1 MKNKRHRNNSKNIVI
16 LILGIAVLVAVIL
29 CIVLFAVNRPK
40 VFHLMGGTTTYY
52 VNDEQYELK
61 HEPFISRGAAYIP
74 AEDILTRCEYALSW
88 DAANGVLHIS
98 KEDIEAALYKNSN
111 VVTYNGNAISFDVS
125 TVMYEDILFMPLV
138 MFKQL
143 SIDELF
149 IDGSI
154 AEVWIPERDLMEDTY
169 IDDTYRYADKTKN
182 YNGVYV
188 VDNTVAMEKLAYP
201 DENCTNYAA
210 VINTIAESLPEVQI
224 YNIVIPSMAEFYGPE
239 SLYTDQISG
248 IRNIYQ
254 QLSESV
260 MPINATKE
268 LWAHADEQLY
278 FGTDHHWT
286 QRGAYYAYK
295 AFLENR
301 GEEVPALESFPTD
314 NVEDFT
320 GSWLRSVKGTS
331 GENALRANSETLERF
346 LPVVEYSGDIY
357 NDMMLTSRVS
367 SSKAINL
374 NDDTYTTF
382 IYGDQ
387 PITRY
392 VTDVNNGKKVVL
404 VKESYGN
411 AFAPWL
417 LNSYEEVYIIDPR
430 YWNGFGGKATGE
442 FKLQTFYSDVCQF
455 DDLIVLSYP
464 GSASPSMRQAIMG
477 LVQ

>member
-1 MKNKRHRNNSKNIVI
+1 MNKNRHRNNSKSIVM
-16 LILGIAVLVAVIL
+16 LILGIAVLAAIIL
-29 CIVLFAVNRPK
+29 CVVLFAANRTK

-52 VNDEQYELK
+52 VDDEQYELK

-74 AEDILTRCEYALSW
+74 AEDILTQCGFALGW
-88 DAANGVLHIS
+88 DAESGMLSVS
-98 KEDIEAALYKNSN
+98 GEETEAALYKNSN
-111 VVTYNGNAISFDVS
+111 VVTYNGNDISFDVS

-138 MFKQL
+138 MFKQF
-143 SIDELF
+143 SADELF

-154 AEVWIPERDLMEDTY
+154 AEVWIPVRDLMEETA
-169 IDDTYRYADKTKN
+169 IDDTYRYDGKAVN

-188 VDNTVAMEKLAYP
+188 VNNEVAMEKLAYP
-201 DENCTNYAA
+201 EENCNNYAA
-210 VINTIAESLPEVQI
+210 VINTIADALPEVQV

-248 IRNIYQ
+248 IKKIYQ
-254 QLSESV
+254 QLNEKV
-260 MPINATKE
+260 MPINATQE
-268 LWAHADEQLY
+268 LWAHADEHLY

-301 GEEVPALESFPTD
+301 GEDVPALESFPTD
-314 NVEDFT
+314 NVENFT
-320 GSWLRSVKGTS
+320 GSWLRSVKGTA
-331 GENALRANSETLERF
+331 GESALRANSETLERF
-346 LPVVEYSGDIY
+346 LPVVEYTGDIY
-357 NDMMLTSRVS
+357 NDMLLTSRVS
-367 SSKAINL
+367 PSKAINE
-374 NDDTYTTF
+374 NDNTYTTF

-392 VTDVNNGKKVVL
+392 KTNVGNGKKVVL
-404 VKESYGN
+404 IKESYGN

-430 YWNGFGGKATGE
+430 YWNGFGGKATGD
-442 FKLQTFYSDVCQF
+442 FKLQTFYNDVCRF

-464 GSASPSMRQAIMG
+464 GSASPSMRQAIIG